1 MNHLKANSPLRGYGE
16 LFRVASI
23 CVALSLEVTVNPMVA
38 QLVYSTDAPTTCPLT
53 VATAAAANED
63 HYLAVLDPRQ
73 RCVVVFD
80 VNGRPHRVI
89 GRGGEGPGEFRS
101 AHALGTL
108 GDSLWVS
115 DGQLN
120 RLTFFDWGGRMRGTA
135 PANEGAR
142 TTSTASA
149 AVVLSLLFDGT
160 AIIQPVVMSSMVP
173 DVLVYLRRS
182 RDTHIEDTVLK
193 QDPRRELLRVVV
205 AQNGGGL
212 YGQQPLRSGPLF
224 GVSSDG
230 RWFAVLE
237 LPKPGVVAVRRVDV
251 ARGRAEVVRL
261 NYSPAKIPTRVIDS
275 VVTGMVGRMRSR
287 PPLNSRP
294 ESELRKAVREAL
306 YVPDYLQPV
315 DKVTVGKDGTVWL
328 GALPRRGYWTG
339 IRPSG
344 KTVEVSGPA
353 RGTMLEANERFIWFV
368 TYDKDDVP
376 AIVRH
381 DR

>member
-251 ARGRAEVVRL
+251 ARGRA
-261 NYSPAKIPTRVIDS
+261 
-275 VVTGMVGRMRSR
+275 
-287 PPLNSRP
+287 
-294 ESELRKAVREAL
+294 
-306 YVPDYLQPV
+306 
-315 DKVTVGKDGTVWL
+315 
-328 GALPRRGYWTG
+328 
-339 IRPSG
+339 
-344 KTVEVSGPA
+344 
-353 RGTMLEANERFIWFV
+353 
-368 TYDKDDVP
+368 
-376 AIVRH
+376 
-381 DR
+381 